1 MKILIIDD
9 EPLIHI
15 SIEKLLQK
23 YSDEIEVFHAY
34 HGQEIQQ
41 LMKKHDF
48 HIAYVDIKLPGIS
61 GLETIQLAKKVSP
74 HTIYYIMTSFD
85 SFAYAKEAI
94 RLKVEDYLLK
104 PLDYE
109 TIKSSVDTARKLRQN
124 YTRERKNVFRYWL
137 NNILNERSGSLE
149 PFEDYYIFSIVMTMD
164 QADMMPAK
172 FSELLMPYD
181 DNFVSAFSGNHII
194 LLCFS
199 ESAETLR
206 NISKLV
212 TSDSCISGTTLFVS
226 SIAKNDQEIKTAIR
240 SSLELSSLRILL
252 GIENCYS
259 LKPLLSYDPKLLKL
273 CQRCESWQRAY
284 HDESY
289 NEFMDYSKQICSEL
303 NQEELPKK
311 YFDNMMKFF
320 QTITRD
326 TSALPRSPLELPA
339 YFQKFASQLLEPFGT
354 DRLIE
359 SIIQYI
365 QKNFCDD
372 ISTAMLSEQ
381 FGLSANYITNLLK
394 QKLGIRYSDYI
405 TQLRMERA
413 KQLLTSTDLSVKN
426 ITTKCGYYSQSHF
439 TKMFV
444 EHEKCTP
451 IEFRK
456 KSKLDLH

>member
-23 YSDEIEVFHAY
+23 YSDKIEVFHAY

-61 GLETIQLAKKVSP
+61 GLETIRLAKEISP

-109 TIKSSVDTARKLRQN
+109 TIKNSVDTARKLRQN

-149 PFEDYYIFSIVMTMD
+149 QFEDYYMFSTVMTMD

-181 DNFVSAFSGNHII
+181 DNFVSVFCKNHII

-206 NISKLV
+206 SISKLI
-212 TSDSCISGTTLFVS
+212 TADSCISGTTLFVS
-226 SIAKNDQEIKTAIR
+226 SIVKNDQEIKAAIR

-252 GIENCYS
+252 GIESCYS
-259 LKPLLSYDPKLLKL
+259 LKPLLSYDPKMLKF
-273 CQRCESWQRAY
+273 CQLCESWQHAY
-284 HDESY
+284 HEEAY
-289 NEFMDYSKQICSEL
+289 NEFMSYSTQILSALKQEP
-303 NQEELPKK
+303 LPKK

-320 QTITRD
+320 QIVTQN

-354 DRLIE
+354 DRLVE

-426 ITTKCGYYSQSHF
+426 ITTECGYYSQSHF

-444 EHEKCTP
+444 EHENCTP